1 MPVKPRLVKRLAIYS
16 DLVVYYHN
24 AIAAVF
30 WNLGPECCWIVFN
43 EPRPAG
49 TCLRGL
55 LATATKASGSVYAK
69 SHKSPDWDTAAEE
82 ARTAAA
88 AALSHARNVG
98 RWPSSSLGGQH
109 TPPSEPALAPGRRA
123 TA

>member
-1 MPVKPRLVKRLAIYS
+1 MPVKPRVWKRLDSYS
-16 DLVVYYHN
+16 ALMVDYHN

-55 LATATKASGSVYAK
+55 LATETKASGSVYAK

-82 ARTAAA
+82 ARRSEEHTSELQSLMRISYAVFC
-88 AALSHARNVG
+88 LKKKIMPNQLITSHITN
-98 RWPSSSLGGQH
+98 
-109 TPPSEPALAPGRRA
+109 
-123 TA
+123 